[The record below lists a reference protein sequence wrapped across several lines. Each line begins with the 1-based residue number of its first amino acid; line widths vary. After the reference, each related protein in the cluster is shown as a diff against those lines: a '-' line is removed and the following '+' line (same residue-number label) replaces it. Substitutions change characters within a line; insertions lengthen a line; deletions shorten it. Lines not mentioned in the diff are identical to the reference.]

1 MNKKDPTM
9 TDPLAEPAN
18 LSPKRYDLCSRTHAQ
33 RLAGRLMDQL
43 GRPMAVIHTGN
54 PLQPFRVGKCDG
66 AEGRVVVEVRS

>member
-9 TDPLAEPAN
+9 TAPLAEPAN

-33 RLAGRLMDQL
+33 RLAARLMDQL

-54 PLQPFRVGKCDG
+54 PVQPFRVGNCDG
-66 AEGRVVVEVRS
+66 AEGRVVIEVRS